1 MWKMVRDL
9 LVSMYLL
16 TVRILFGVFKLS
28 PQQRKTVFV
37 SSFGDNILHT
47 VEALRKQYSGNIVIL
62 KDGGCRY
69 SYKEDSQTSVLS
81 FDMKKPYAFI
91 LSIYHLA
98 TCEKVFVDNY
108 FGFLAAADFRENV
121 ECIQLWHASGAVK
134 RFGLKDPSILTRTKH
149 ANDRFRKV
157 YSKFDHVVVGS
168 EKMADIFKES
178 FGLSD
183 TQILRTGVPRT
194 DYFFKDEDNED
205 IKARMEKKHP
215 RIKGKK
221 VILYAPTF
229 RDNKLTDPD
238 IQLNLKLMYENLQED
253 YVLLM
258 RLHPAI
264 RTKFMNSYPNFIID
278 VSTGEKINELLMITD
293 LLITDYSSIPYEFSL
308 LNKPMIFYS
317 YDLEDY
323 SRARGFWEDYHS
335 MVPGPVAY
343 TSEEIIEI
351 ILNEPYDMNVVSQFA
366 QDWNQ
371 YSKGQSSQQLI
382 QAIYGD
388 AAEKEKVLLEQ
399 R

>member
-1 MWKMVRDL
+1 MAREF

-16 TVRILFGVFKLS
+16 TVRILFNAFKLS
-28 PQQRKTVFV
+28 PQRKKTVFV
-37 SSFGDNILHT
+37 SSFGDNILYT
-47 VEALRKQYSGNIVIL
+47 VEALKKQYSGSIVIL
-62 KDGGCRY
+62 KDSGCRY
-69 SYKEDSQTSVLS
+69 SYKEDPQTAVLP
-81 FDMKKPYAFI
+81 FDLKNPYAFI

-108 FGFLAAADFRENV
+108 FGFLAAADFRDNV

-134 RFGLKDPSILTRTKH
+134 RFGLKDPSIEARTKR
-149 ANDRFRKV
+149 ANDRFLQV
-157 YSKFDHVVVGS
+157 YDKFDHVVVGS
-168 EKMADIFKES
+168 DKMAKIFKES

-183 TQILRTGVPRT
+183 DKILRTGVPRT
-194 DYFFKDEDNED
+194 DFFFEHSDSSRIRAN
-205 IKARMEKKHP
+205 MEKKHP

-229 RDNKLTDPD
+229 RDHQLTDPD
-238 IQLNLKLMYENLQED
+238 IQLNLKLLYETLQDD
-253 YVLLM
+253 YVLMM
-258 RLHPAI
+258 RLHPAVK
-264 RTKFMNSYPNFIID
+264 TTFANSYPNFIID
-278 VSTGEKINELLMITD
+278 VSTGENINELLMVTD

-343 TSEEIIEI
+343 TSEEIVEI
-351 ILNEPYDMNVVSQFA
+351 ILNEPYNMKVVNKFA
-366 QDWNQ
+366 QDWNE
-371 YSKGQSSQQLI
+371 YSNGQSSLQLI
-382 QAIYGD
+382 QALYGD
-388 AAEKEKVLLEQ
+388 VTEKEDVLFKQ